1 MCWLKGK
8 RTAFSSRCF
17 LLKTSSCMYCKQG
30 VSIHYSFQVSWD
42 LGAHVSLS
50 SIFLLCS
57 GPPAE
62 QGCHPAAAMAL
73 SSKRSAAATARK
85 AGKDRTVPTAR
96 AQEIAVVM
104 GTALMA
110 GVFAMLVTLV
120 MTAVNSCALRT
131 AVETGPVSMG
141 SVDVVRSS
149 LERTAVRRG
158 ALMTAVAMGTVTVAS
173 ATARVVSQ
181 GWTALKVR
189 AFPGCLQM
197 KISLSGHF
205 AVAFS
210 TQPSLEEGGR
220 ITSEPH
226 LFPHRMQGQDASL
239 LSAFL
244 LIS

>member
-1 MCWLKGK
+1 M
-8 RTAFSSRCF
+8 
-17 LLKTSSCMYCKQG
+17 
-30 VSIHYSFQVSWD
+30 
-42 LGAHVSLS
+42 SLS

-57 GPPAE
+57 GPLAE

-85 AGKDRTVPTAR
+85 AGKERTVPTPH

-104 GTALMA
+104 GAALMA
-110 GVFAMLVTLV
+110 GVFAMPVTLV
-120 MTAVNSCALRT
+120 TTAVNSCALRT
-131 AVETGPVSMG
+131 AVETGPVSVG
-141 SVDVVRSS
+141 SVDVIRSS

-158 ALMTAVAMGTVTVAS
+158 ALMTVVAMGTVTVAS

-197 KISLSGHF
+197 KISLSGHP

-210 TQPSLEEGGR
+210 TQPGLEEGSR
-220 ITSEPH
+220 IAFDPH
-226 LFPHRMQGQDASL
+226 FPPHCMQGQDASL
-239 LSAFL
+239 LFAFL
-244 LIS
+244 LISYVNMRELREIQNIE